1 MNFVDAGKQPTM
13 DWLLQDNKEENQT
26 QVHDMGQPLQDKE
39 DQMEKRIYTS
49 FTKSHRRSKKH
60 KQYDGLLN
68 YISNPKFIESYL
80 CFEQTLQNWS
90 SNPLTFGNQDVSGPK
105 KISQARVCGLVANL
119 MQNIVARSFFRY
131 FHLSS
136 LPECLSIIS
145 DEWLTGG
152 WWEVILLMLLIVQ
165 KTLYRDHF
173 PNDIPHDTF
182 PFIDDNDENVFD
194 QIIHIWCSDLRK
206 GKGGWRN
213 ISRFFPSL
221 PPSVTNHKQVD
232 KTKEDINEKCI
243 FSFSPQQSQE
253 RRPKDQKEEPRCL
266 GEASQGFLGRSPI
279 NNFFCDW
286 SYML

>member
-1 MNFVDAGKQPTM
+1 MNFVDPGKQPTM
-13 DWLLQDNKEENQT
+13 DRLLQDNKEENQT
-26 QVHDMGQPLQDKE
+26 QVQDMDRLLQDKE

-105 KISQARVCGLVANL
+105 KISQARVCSLVADI

-182 PFIDDNDENVFD
+182 IDDNKENVFD
-194 QIIHIWCSDLRK
+194 QIIWCPDLRK

-232 KTKEDINEKCI
+232 KTKEDKNEKCI
-243 FSFSPQQSQE
+243 FSFFTTAVPGAPTKGSE
-253 RRPKDQKEEPRCL
+253 RKSKMFGRGFSRPFSTI
-266 GEASQGFLGRSPI
+266 A
-279 NNFFCDW
+279 
-286 SYML
+286 Y

>member
-1 MNFVDAGKQPTM
+1 MFWTNT
-13 DWLLQDNKEENQT
+13 
-26 QVHDMGQPLQDKE
+26 
-39 DQMEKRIYTS
+39 
-49 FTKSHRRSKKH
+49 TKLIFQSP
-60 KQYDGLLN
+60 
-68 YISNPKFIESYL
+68 YIWKPR
-80 CFEQTLQNWS
+80 CFRAQKDFPSASVQLGGRPHAEHCRK
-90 SNPLTFGNQDVSGPK
+90 V
-105 KISQARVCGLVANL
+105 
-119 MQNIVARSFFRY
+119 

-182 PFIDDNDENVFD
+182 PFIHDNKENVFD
-194 QIIHIWCSDLRK
+194 QIIWYSDLRK

-232 KTKEDINEKCI
+232 KTKEAELQYTSWWDGSGMKFEMGGMDPTCCH
-243 FSFSPQQSQE
+243 
-253 RRPKDQKEEPRCL
+253 PKLDSKYGNTEIQL
-266 GEASQGFLGRSPI
+266 
-279 NNFFCDW
+279 
-286 SYML
+286 

>member
-1 MNFVDAGKQPTM
+1 MFWPNT
-13 DWLLQDNKEENQT
+13 
-26 QVHDMGQPLQDKE
+26 
-39 DQMEKRIYTS
+39 
-49 FTKSHRRSKKH
+49 TKLIFQSPH
-60 KQYDGLLN
+60 
-68 YISNPKFIESYL
+68 I
-80 CFEQTLQNWS
+80 
-90 SNPLTFGNQDVSGPK
+90 GNQDASGPK
-105 KISQARVCGLVANL
+105 KISQARVCSLVADI
-119 MQNIVARSFFRY
+119 MQNIVARSFFSIL

-232 KTKEDINEKCI
+232 KTKEDKNEKCI
-243 FSFSPQQSQE
+243 FSFFTTAVPGAPTKGSE
-253 RRPKDQKEEPRCL
+253 RKSKMFGRGFSRPFSTI
-266 GEASQGFLGRSPI
+266 A
-279 NNFFCDW
+279 
-286 SYML
+286 Y